1 MARRWTSPS
10 WFALVLL
17 AAGLAAF
24 TTLGFWQ
31 LDRAREKEAL
41 LAAYAGAATRTPV
54 ALEEARR
61 SAAGPLHPRVRVRGR
76 YDVTRGYVLDDQVRD
91 GRQGRFFYALF
102 EPVGDERALLVN
114 LGFQV
119 RAGVAD
125 DVALPLL
132 PRDEQELVGLY
143 APPPGA
149 GLRLGGNALPAQAQW
164 PKLTVYIDT
173 AEIAQD
179 LGRRV
184 DERVLLPDA
193 DPASGFER
201 AWTPQ
206 ILPPERHR
214 GYALQWF
221 SFAVAAI
228 VIFIVL
234 HWRRVQ
240 PGPT

>member
-1 MARRWTSPS
+1 MARRWKSPS

-17 AAGLAAF
+17 VAGLAAF

-31 LDRAREKEAL
+31 LGRAHEKETL
-41 LAAYAGAATRTPV
+41 LAAYAGASERAPV
-54 ALEEARR
+54 SLGEARR
-61 SAAGPLHPRVRVRGR
+61 SAAGPLHPRVRVHGR
-76 YDVTRGYVLDDQVRD
+76 FDPARGYVLDDQVRD
-91 GRQGRFFYALF
+91 GRRGRIHYAVF
-102 EPVGDERALLVN
+102 EPVGDERVLLVN
-114 LGFQV
+114 LGF
-119 RAGVAD
+119 RARTGAAD
-125 DVALPLL
+125 DASLPPL
-132 PRDEQELVGLY
+132 PSGELELAGLY

-149 GLRLGGNALPAQAQW
+149 GLRLGGNALPAQSRW
-164 PKLTVYIDT
+164 PKLTIYIDT

-179 LGRRV
+179 LVRRV
-184 DERVLLPDA
+184 DERVLLLDA

-221 SFAVAAI
+221 SFALAAI
-228 VIFIVL
+228 VLFIVL

-240 PGPT
+240 PGTT

>member
-17 AAGLAAF
+17 AAGLGVF
-24 TTLGFWQ
+24 TSLGFWQ
-31 LDRAREKEAL
+31 LGRAREKEAL
-41 LAAYAGAATRTPV
+41 LAAYAGAATRAPV
-54 ALEEARR
+54 SLEEARR

-76 YDVTRGYVLDDQVRD
+76 FDATRGYVLDDQVRD
-91 GRQGRFFYALF
+91 GRQGRVFYALF
-102 EPVGDERALLVN
+102 EPLGDEHLLLVN
-114 LGFQV
+114 LGF
-119 RAGVAD
+119 RARSGTSDEVS
-125 DVALPLL
+125 LPPL
-132 PRDEQELVGLY
+132 PSGEVELRGLY

-149 GLRLGGNALPAQAQW
+149 GLRLGGNALPAQSRW
-164 PKLTVYIDT
+164 PKLTIVIDT
-173 AEIAQD
+173 DEIATD
-179 LGRRV
+179 LGRGV
-184 DERVLLPDA
+184 DEHVLLLDA

-221 SFAVAAI
+221 SFAVAAF